1 MNYTLFLLLFLLY
14 FITGFFNVYVFFF
27 CSQLLSAKILH
38 GKTCVLLLTERNLSC
53 VITCFFFSSLHFIC
67 VGLHAFTSRF
77 VLLKFENCINGFL
90 GFLSFLSFFPP
101 SLLWIRL
108 QLHTETKRSI
118 LNHSFFKDFLFR
130 FFLILESICVWKRSI
145 ATRKTTKTHNR

>member
-1 MNYTLFLLLFLLY
+1 MFMM
-14 FITGFFNVYVFFF
+14 FFF

-53 VITCFFFSSLHFIC
+53 VITCFFFSSLRLIC

-90 GFLSFLSFFPP
+90 GFLSFLSFFFP

-118 LNHSFFKDFLFR
+118 LNHSFLR
-130 FFLILESICVWKRSI
+130 IFFSNFSHTWIDLCVAKRSI
-145 ATRKTTKTHNR
+145 AYTENNQNTQSLNDWSKRM